1 MVLEGA
7 TCWHVICCKRT
18 WRWAKASAEGW
29 AVERSDPFLLE
40 DQHLSDT
47 VQLEHMIG
55 AGWILSVR
63 LRIQQP
69 LWLRHH
75 GAADIKAAEWMISP
89 QGAAWLNLIT
99 LHKGLSYF
107 HNICTSWSVSRCGDC
122 MQAVNLRWSNL
133 YGLDLLSQK
142 VARAESEPGGPA
154 GLWGQRYGAVHGP
167 RTVTLSD
174 QTPGTHLYHV
184 CQCLLHPAVSNVTL
198 AGCPSPKPSLLCP
211 PPTRPSS
218 LPPLCSPRLPAPT
231 LKKGPPWQI
240 SVSNPR
246 WPPTF
251 FNWCG
256 ELMCNQLWSGWL
268 PSATQI
274 GGLVASLRKGPLGT
288 RAESQFCS
296 DRHQEGENAVT
307 RYTSHLIYSQYVLS
321 SVIQTN
327 TLDSLRHGTR
337 ITCQA
342 LQCLTSVQTIC
353 DTFSLLN

>member
-7 TCWHVICCKRT
+7 TCWHVICWKRT

-47 VQLEHMIG
+47 VQLEHMIV

-167 RTVTLSD
+167 RTMTLSD
-174 QTPGTHLYHV
+174 QTPGTHLMSASV
-184 CQCLLHPAVSNVTL
+184 CFIQLSAMSHWQAVHPLSHHSFV
-198 AGCPSPKPSLLCP
+198 PHP
-211 PPTRPSS
+211 PV
-218 LPPLCSPRLPAPT
+218 PPLSHPFALPACQHR
-231 LKKGPPWQI
+231 PWK
-240 SVSNPR
+240 R
-246 WPPTF
+246 
-251 FNWCG
+251 G
-256 ELMCNQLWSGWL
+256 
-268 PSATQI
+268 
-274 GGLVASLRKGPLGT
+274 R
-288 RAESQFCS
+288 R
-296 DRHQEGENAVT
+296 DR
-307 RYTSHLIYSQYVLS
+307 
-321 SVIQTN
+321 
-327 TLDSLRHGTR
+327 
-337 ITCQA
+337 
-342 LQCLTSVQTIC
+342 
-353 DTFSLLN
+353 